1 MLEKGLKGVRVLEK
15 DLKVVKTPGERIKGC
30 KELLEKGLK
39 GVRVQEK
46 ELKVVKSTGEY

>member
-1 MLEKGLKGVRVLEK
+1 MKSTE
-15 DLKVVKTPGERIKGC
+15 ERIKGC

-46 ELKVVKSTGEY
+46 ELKVVKSTGED